1 MSKLPSLSQSR
12 TSTYQ
17 PSSTNDDDISD
28 ASPPRRPSHSTLLPP
43 KSISSTQIAASNIS
57 RSTGQHQTTSKI
69 FHDSQSSKVLGFL
82 PNFEQSSKREVKN
95 RYSIKSGP
103 RWDGIDRSNGF
114 EFRLETSKLEQEQ
127 SKLQQYRR
135 SVEDL

>member
-1 MSKLPSLSQSR
+1 MSQSR

-17 PSSTNDDDISD
+17 PSPTNDDDISD

-43 KSISSTQIAASNIS
+43 KSFLSTQAAASNKS

-69 FHDSQSSKVLGFL
+69 FYESQPSKILGVV
-82 PNFEQSSKREVKN
+82 PNFQQSLQREVKN

-114 EFRLETSKLEQEQ
+114 EFRLETSKSEQEQ
-127 SKLQQYRR
+127 AKLQQYRR